1 MLASNTAGGVGWGAA
16 AGLTSSPRGQRC
28 CHDLYFAPRGWF
40 EKGAGGQGSV
50 SPTETIAGNF
60 RPRTL
65 PAPALLGANGIMAA
79 MLFLRSFFR
88 FPFST
93 GPSRSAL
100 AALAMALLG
109 ALALPAHAQ
118 NEGAA
123 TAGTAS
129 PAANASAAPA
139 DPKLLEQAER
149 ATLANDER
157 IQIQVTAR
165 LARNAAFR
173 NVDAT
178 VRAGVAVLTGSV
190 PDNETRGMATKVVS
204 AVDGVVAVENDLVL
218 MADFGARVQE
228 TWEIFKDR
236 AARMVAATPLLAV
249 AVLIV
254 LLANWLGAWVANHL
268 NAVRLNSRNPY
279 LGTVIS
285 RFVRTGF
292 LLVGV
297 LVALDLL
304 GATSLVTAVL
314 GSAGLVGIVVGFAF
328 RDTAEN
334 YLSGVLLS
342 LRRPFEPRDHV
353 RIDSHEGR
361 VVSLSTRNTVLMTLD
376 GNELLLP
383 NATVFKAV
391 ILNFSHNP
399 RRRLSFQLAVGTDQD
414 LQAAQALGV
423 STLAGIA
430 GVLTDPGP
438 SASLDVINPTTVAI
452 NFYAWVDQRQTD
464 FGKARSEGIR
474 LVKLALDGAGM
485 AVPSPTYQV
494 QLLPAASGSSPAE
507 PPPPPAKPEETSP
520 SAADLK
526 PSTDLDEQLTQE
538 RARKAEDDM
547 LNAPSGPAA
556 K

>member
-1 MLASNTAGGVGWGAA
+1 
-16 AGLTSSPRGQRC
+16 
-28 CHDLYFAPRGWF
+28 
-40 EKGAGGQGSV
+40 
-50 SPTETIAGNF
+50 
-60 RPRTL
+60 
-65 PAPALLGANGIMAA
+65 MAA

-93 GPSRSAL
+93 GPCRNAL

-129 PAANASAAPA
+129 PAASASAAPA

-507 PPPPPAKPEETSP
+507 PPPPPPAKPEETAP

>member
-1 MLASNTAGGVGWGAA
+1 MHQRPTAVIARLFAWCGRPQGWAIAWLLCALAAPAQAQDPGLIQALTGLGKSAPASGAA
-16 AGLTSSPRGQRC
+16 A
-28 CHDLYFAPRGWF
+28 
-40 EKGAGGQGSV
+40 
-50 SPTETIAGNF
+50 
-60 RPRTL
+60 
-65 PAPALLGANGIMAA
+65 
-79 MLFLRSFFR
+79 
-88 FPFST
+88 
-93 GPSRSAL
+93 
-100 AALAMALLG
+100 
-109 ALALPAHAQ
+109 
-118 NEGAA
+118 
-123 TAGTAS
+123 
-129 PAANASAAPA
+129 ASAPQA
-139 DPKLLEQAER
+139 DPKLLQQAEQA
-149 ATLANDER
+149 TLKDDER
-157 IQIQVTAR
+157 ILAQVTAR
-165 LARNAAFR
+165 LARNPAFR
-173 NVDAT
+173 SVTPA

-190 PDNETRGMATKVVS
+190 PDSETRDVATKVVT
-204 AVDGVVAVENDLVL
+204 AVQGVVAVENQLVL
-218 MADFGARVQE
+218 AADFDARLME

-236 AARMVAATPLLAV
+236 AARLVAAIPLLLLA
-249 AVLIV
+249 ALIV
-254 LLANWLGAWVANHL
+254 LAANWAGSWLAGHLGV
-268 NAVRLNSRNPY
+268 VRLDSRNPF
-279 LGTVIS
+279 LGTVVR
-285 RFVRTGF
+285 RFVRSAF
-292 LLVGV
+292 LVVGL

-361 VVSLSTRNTVLMTLD
+361 VVSLSSRNTVLMTLD
-376 GNELLLP
+376 GNELRLP

-507 PPPPPAKPEETSP
+507 PPPPPPAKPEETAP